1 MRRTYHRAIY
11 LMVDLKKTTTTTT
24 TTTEKQVFLIEV
36 PYRKVKEKR

>member
-24 TTTEKQVFLIEV
+24 TEKQVFLIEV
-36 PYRKVKEKR
+36 PYRKGKEKR

>member
-11 LMVDLKKTTTTTT
+11 LMVDLKKKTT

-36 PYRKVKEKR
+36 PYRKGKEKR

>member
-24 TTTEKQVFLIEV
+24 TEKQVFPIEV
-36 PYRKVKEKR
+36 PYRKGKEKR

>member
-11 LMVDLKKTTTTTT
+11 LMVDLKKTT

>member
-11 LMVDLKKTTTTTT
+11 LMVDLKKTTTT